1 MIVISVLKK
10 SYQLWSRY
18 TTLLAPPYLDVSD
31 GFYPLPPSFYCL
43 SLSFSLSPE
52 VDTKQQHYL
61 LLFRGILFAFPIWS
75 LSEVTNLHTVGETFD
90 LAELESQG
98 SLVLSRVCIFS
109 GNDPTEAK

>member
-18 TTLLAPPYLDVSD
+18 TTLSAPPYLDVSD
-31 GFYPLPPSFYCL
+31 GFFTPSLLPFTV
-43 SLSFSLSPE
+43 SLSSLSPE

-90 LAELESQG
+90 LAELESQR